1 MEYDQLCQL
10 FSELKEVHKLYLQL
24 MINHCQD
31 ITPDQ
36 GRLLFFIKEQKMSQK
51 ELAKKLHITEATLSV
66 RIKRLV
72 EAGLIERKNDRQDK
86 RIYMIVLSEK
96 GEQLTDYMAEGIQHY
111 KNMISQGI
119 TLEEYE
125 IILNVIRK
133 IKNNIKEEIE

>member
-1 MEYDQLCQL
+1 
-10 FSELKEVHKLYLQL
+10 
-24 MINHCQD
+24 
-31 ITPDQ
+31 
-36 GRLLFFIKEQKMSQK
+36 MSQK